1 MSRNLDD
8 RLLEAKYE
16 LDKLKLAIEE
26 NKHAI
31 AEAETLLRVLEEN
44 RQQGERD
51 FARVQAEIRAIE
63 DTLPAEAKR
72 GIGDILI
79 SATSAFRATESL
91 LRAALYAEAE
101 VARQAE
107 AEVARQAEAEVND
120 RLKESTPDKVEGE
133 SQGVIGKVKDAA
145 KKASDAIKDATK
157 QTGDTTKETH

>member
-1 MSRNLDD
+1 MSRNPDD
-8 RLLEAKYE
+8 RLLQAKYE

-107 AEVARQAEAEVND
+107 AEVND

-133 SQGVIGKVKDAA
+133 SQGVIGKVKDA
-145 KKASDAIKDATK
+145 TK